1 MLTDKAVLRIIEEV
15 EEAHGHQFSPADVK
29 TIIEQYPHAR
39 FKNGNLYLRK
49 CSYCQA
55 NAVAAK
61 GSGSG
66 CHFMQGDIAFIRH
79 MRRHDLQSGLSG
91 KSIDDHCIL
100 GEPVSWDDV
109 LLMSQGREP
118 NKLILINFGKGDAVY
133 GGSTGFRADTKRRAS
148 ALAVACDT
156 NDAEVQ
162 EEEEQPKKR
171 QRNPIRSSPRRV
183 LCRSMLWTSTKMSF
197 RCHSGGLDFRRGR
210 MVWCSCSGGEDICE
224 QVVQRRIL
232 HSSLSF
238 CVKWMGYAGVFHLQ
252 VPRSSQYRWIEKKS
266 EDLSSWRCVDSAH
279 LVVCRFPKGMVKKL
293 LAIHFSL
300 LANRVEQVRNEV
312 GKVE

>member
-1 MLTDKAVLRIIEEV
+1 MNTQEVVTQHRKTSKDPESTTGSRNTSTPVNAIGIGPQGGVQSPSASAFSPAAVSSTVLTDKAVLRIIEEV

-39 FKNGNLYLRK
+39 FKIGNLYLRK

-61 GSGSG
+61 CSGSG
-66 CHFMQGDIAFIRH
+66 GHFMQGDIAFIRH

-171 QRNPIRSSPRRV
+171 QRKSN
-183 LCRSMLWTSTKMSF
+183 SF
-197 RCHSGGLDFRRGR
+197 F
-210 MVWCSCSGGEDICE
+210 
-224 QVVQRRIL
+224 
-232 HSSLSF
+232 
-238 CVKWMGYAGVFHLQ
+238 
-252 VPRSSQYRWIEKKS
+252 
-266 EDLSSWRCVDSAH
+266 SAH
-279 LVVCRFPKGMVKKL
+279 GFVPINALDEYEEELYMP
-293 LAIHFSL
+293 
-300 LANRVEQVRNEV
+300 
-312 GKVE
+312 